1 MSYFLSI
8 TGSPTKFS
16 KSGFLLRS
24 IGVILEQRAIDFRAI
39 HALDLP
45 ADEPAT
51 RRIAAQFVADT
62 VEQIELA
69 STIVI
74 VAPANKEG
82 SPTLLTT
89 LLNLLP
95 DNIFSGKPV
104 LLFVTGGIP
113 GHVALL
119 ERTLG
124 DLFFRLGIK
133 TFAARVHIRTGSW
146 IVVGDDRPRLSRG
159 AEREI
164 ANALDLVL
172 QLPGLEAGS
181 LSYGRAGNVG

>member
-24 IGVILEQRAIDFRAI
+24 IGSILEERAIDFRAV

-51 RRIAAQFVADT
+51 RRVAAQFVADA
-62 VEQIELA
+62 VEQIQLA
-69 STIVI
+69 SAIVI
-74 VAPANKEG
+74 VTPANKES

-95 DNIFSGKPV
+95 DNVFSGKPV
-104 LLFVTGGIP
+104 LLFVTGGFP
-113 GHVALL
+113 GHVAFL
-119 ERTLG
+119 ERTLSEV
-124 DLFFRLGIK
+124 FFRLGTK
-133 TFAARVHIRTGSW
+133 TCAARVHIGTGSW

-159 AEREI
+159 AERQI
-164 ANALDLVL
+164 ADALDLVL
-172 QLPGLEAGS
+172 RVVKPEYSPA
-181 LSYGRAGNVG
+181 

>member
-1 MSYFLSI
+1 MPYFLSI

-24 IGVILEQRAIDFRAI
+24 IGAILEKRAIDFRAI

-45 ADEPAT
+45 ADAPAT

-74 VAPANKEG
+74 VTPANKES

-89 LLNLLP
+89 SLNLLP
-95 DNIFSGKPV
+95 VNIFSGTTV
-104 LLFVTGGIP
+104 LLIVTGGFSD
-113 GHVALL
+113 HVASPG
-119 ERTLG
+119 RALG
-124 DLFFRLGIK
+124 DVFFRLGTK
-133 TFAARVHIRTGSW
+133 TFAARVHI
-146 IVVGDDRPRLSRG
+146 
-159 AEREI
+159 
-164 ANALDLVL
+164 
-172 QLPGLEAGS
+172 
-181 LSYGRAGNVG
+181 

>member
-24 IGVILEQRAIDFRAI
+24 IGVILEQRAVDFRAI

-74 VAPANKEG
+74 VTPANKES

-104 LLFVTGGIP
+104 LLFVTGGFSD
-113 GHVALL
+113 HVALL

-124 DLFFRLGIK
+124 DLFFRLGTK
-133 TFAARVHIRTGSW
+133 TFAARLHIGTGSW
-146 IVVGDDRPRLSRG
+146 IIVGDDRPRLSRA

-172 QLPGLEAGS
+172 QPLRPEEYSA
-181 LSYGRAGNVG
+181 A

>member
-164 ANALDLVL
+164 ANALDLVCSS
-172 QLPGLEAGS
+172 QDWRLEA
-181 LSYGRAGNVG
+181 YPTVGPVM